1 MFVVDRFILL
11 LTGGLDC
18 CQLVY
23 LMTMIANPVVMISPR
38 EKRERIQFMGTLKLF
53 VKETLS
59 YIFKIY
65 FDCRLPSS
73 VFFGSLWQFAILVG
87 FYDVGARSYEFG
99 VHCREVISSIILI

>member
-73 VFFGSLWQFAILVG
+73 VFFGSLWQSLSG
-87 FYDVGARSYEFG
+87 FMMLAQDRMNLEYIAER
-99 VHCREVISSIILI
+99 